1 MSQAT
6 VAIVAGA
13 GGALGHATTAALA
26 ASGLTVVAVDRSEHA
41 MSDLRDAA
49 RREAVDPGRS
59 RRGDGAS
66 STG

>member
-26 ASGLTVVAVDRSEHA
+26 ASGFTVVAVDRDEQA
-41 MSDLRDAA
+41 MSDLSGG
-49 RREAVDPGRS
+49 VQ
-59 RRGDGAS
+59 
-66 STG
+66 